1 MFPRAFGA
9 FFFFLYTLSGRGALS
24 LAERERESREIGAAR
39 LLFRHPDSLG
49 SPRDLFETTFSHY
62 LGVIRSTLEIRVP
75 IVLAAS
81 VGVVLFFILTHSRNP
96 QPHVNKEI
104 AQLK

>member
-1 MFPRAFGA
+1 VLFSSFCTHSQAE
-9 FFFFLYTLSGRGALS
+9 ALCH
-24 LAERERESREIGAAR
+24 LQRERESREIGSAR

-81 VGVVLFFILTHSRNP
+81 VGVVLFFYLNTLP